1 MKKIFISLL
10 VVCLL
15 VPLVGTFEVFAE
27 DLKSCGYE
35 VAYINDDGS
44 FTTESCYGD
53 FNTAKN
59 RMKELGGDTVVRHDA
74 SYSYTKIIAMNS
86 GIAYSYP
93 RNSATLNIYQDVN
106 NHSIYYKQTYVARHY
121 ELNYIDTERYLVSKE
136 KGVGMIE
143 VNINGFHGFTDL
155 EYVDL
160 IPSKYIRNGI
170 TITLGGNNPYT
181 NEGTFTVLPKQNY
194 YEKKTTGN
202 YNEIVYHIYRGY
214 PKQLRSTYEPES
226 YAITIGPA
234 PSEMQEGVKYYSHD
248 GINFYSDDTF
258 NNLAFTYYNYY
269 QFLPLRSKTNVSAD
283 TLNSYVANVNGSVMK
298 GTGQTFID
306 AQNKY
311 GINALLLFAMAAH
324 ESGNGTSGYATKR
337 NNLFG
342 WNAFDSDPNQAKS
355 FNSIAD
361 CVNQQAGIN
370 LRGYVDVTDG
380 RFFSS
385 SLGNKGSGLNV
396 KYASDPYWGMKI
408 ASIAYAI
415 DKLSTGKNGS
425 LSDYNAYSLSLI
437 NTFDIPVRQSA
448 NDGSKSLYT
457 TQYGPYYQQGFVV
470 IDLGT
475 EGSYTKV
482 QSTNPI
488 DENGNIKTH
497 RTPIT
502 TGSLNP
508 IEFGEYNFDRSV
520 AYIKSDYLTVINK
533 KNDNTFVS
541 KELSLMHMVD
551 NMRVDN
557 GNLVFGGVAFIKGMN
572 ADDPSKIVQKIN
584 VINVLNSEVVKTYT
598 ATCKEYAGISFN
610 DSNNY
615 KYVGF
620 EVSLPLSEIKTGS
633 YYLSL
638 EVTNDGVTFNVPIT
652 SLEYGISNFVYNSD
666 NLTYHINVNSFYN
679 YRFEIN
685 VESLPSI
692 IDYSLVNKPYE
703 SVRKSL
709 FSFDTLTLNDNLDFS
724 IDGQSMI
731 YYVNNDNPNNIKR
744 TIYFVDTKDNYK
756 SLDCESYKSS
766 IDYTNILK
774 SSYNLDYI
782 SFKANGNL
790 GDLGKGTYLLVM
802 KIENGEFVDY
812 VELNNLSGLDLPE
825 KNINGTNYRFFTS
838 TIRDRLMLEVK

>member
-44 FTTESCYGD
+44 FTTEGCYGD
-53 FNTAKN
+53 FNKAKN
-59 RMKELGGDTVVRHDA
+59 RMKELGGDTVVRHDS

-93 RNSATLNIYQDVN
+93 RDGATLNIYQDVN
-106 NHSIYYKQTYVARHY
+106 NHSIYYKQTYVARHF
-121 ELNYIDTERYLVSKE
+121 ELNYLDTERYL
-136 KGVGMIE
+136 GDGRGMIE
-143 VNINGFHGFTDL
+143 TNINGFHGFTDL

-160 IPSKYIRNGI
+160 VPSKFIRNGI
-170 TITLGGNNPYT
+170 AITLGGNNHYKK
-181 NEGTFTVLPKQNY
+181 EDFFTVYPKQNY
-194 YEKKTTGN
+194 YERSTNGN
-202 YNEIVYHIYRGY
+202 YSELVYHIYRGY
-214 PKQLRSTYEPES
+214 PVKLGSTLEPVS
-226 YAITIGPA
+226 NSIVIGPA
-234 PSEMQEGVKYYSHD
+234 PSDMQEGVKYYSYD
-248 GINFYSDDTF
+248 GINFYTDDVF
-258 NNLAFTYYNYY
+258 NNKAFTYYNYY

-283 TLNSYVANVNGSVMK
+283 TLNSYVSNVSGSIMK

-324 ESGNGTSGYATKR
+324 ESGNGASKIAVNS

-342 WNAFDSDPNQAKS
+342 WNAVDADPSQATKFS
-355 FNSIAD
+355 SVAD
-361 CVNQQAGIN
+361 CINQQAGIN
-370 LRGYVDVTDG
+370 LRGYIDITDG

-385 SLGNKGSGLNV
+385 SLGNKGSGMNV

-408 ASIAYAI
+408 AATAYAI

-448 NDGSKSLYT
+448 NDGSKVLYT
-457 TQYGPYYQQGFVV
+457 TQYGPYYQEGFVV

-502 TGSLNP
+502 TGNLNP
-508 IEFGEYNFDRSV
+508 IEFGEYDFDRSV
-520 AYIKSDYLTVINK
+520 AYINSNYLTLINK
-533 KNDNTFVS
+533 KNDEVIDVPD
-541 KELSLMHMVD
+541 KELSLMHMVE
-551 NMRVDN
+551 NMRIEN
-557 GNLVFGGVAFIKGMN
+557 GNLIFSGLAFIKGMSAN
-572 ADDPSKIVQKIN
+572 EVGKITQNIN
-584 VINVLNSEVVKTYT
+584 VVNILDNSSKTYK
-598 ATCKEYAGISFN
+598 ATCKEYEGINFN
-610 DSNNY
+610 DSHTY

-620 EVSLPLSEIKTGS
+620 EVSIPLNDIKNGS
-633 YYLSL
+633 YYLNI
-638 EVTNDGVTFNVPIT
+638 EVNNNGNTLSSPIT
-652 SLEYGISNFVYNSD
+652 SLESNLSNFNYNSEEY
-666 NLTYHINVNSFYN
+666 TYHIGVNSYYN
-679 YRFEIN
+679 YRYEIE
-685 VESLPSI
+685 VESLPSQ
-692 IDYSLVNKPYE
+692 IDYSLVNKPFK
-703 SVRKSL
+703 SIRNSL
-709 FSFDTLTLNDNLDFS
+709 FSFDTLTLDEKLNFD

-731 YYVNNDNPNNIKR
+731 YYVDYDNIDTIKR

-756 SLDCESYKSS
+756 TIDCESYKSS
-766 IDYTNILK
+766 IDYTSILN

-782 SFKANGNL
+782 SFKANSNL
-790 GDLGKGTYLLVM
+790 SDLKKGTYAIVM
-802 KIENGEFVDY
+802 KLENGEFVDY

-825 KNINGTNYRFFTS
+825 VNVDGTNYRFFTS